1 MARRA
6 RREEETSLVQ
16 AVDDEQ
22 RSPPGHAGSALRVV
36 GDGGPSAA
44 SRLLD
49 RGCTLV
55 SSSFL
60 ASGPPAPTTRP
71 RDVLRQSL
79 AMPGVELRD
88 VSKVYGRGAPAVDRV
103 SLAIE
108 DGSLLVLVGPS
119 GCGKSTV
126 LRMIAGLESVT

>member
-22 RSPPGHAGSALRVV
+22 RGPPGHSGSALRVV

-71 RDVLRQSL
+71 CDVLRQSL
-79 AMPGVELRD
+79 GCRAWSASAASTAR
-88 VSKVYGRGAPAVDRV
+88 SGASRCC
-103 SLAIE
+103 SC
-108 DGSLLVLVGPS
+108 S
-119 GCGKSTV
+119 
-126 LRMIAGLESVT
+126 

>member
-6 RREEETSLVQ
+6 RREEETSRVQ

-22 RSPPGHAGSALRVV
+22 RSPPGHSGSALQVV

-71 RDVLRQSL
+71 CDVLRQSL
-79 AMPGVELRD
+79 GFVRLTVHPGPPLQ
-88 VSKVYGRGAPAVDRV
+88 GRFAPPGDKSITHRALL
-103 SLAIE
+103 LA
-108 DGSLLVLVGPS
+108 LLAEG
-119 GCGKSTV
+119 
-126 LRMIAGLESVT
+126 E